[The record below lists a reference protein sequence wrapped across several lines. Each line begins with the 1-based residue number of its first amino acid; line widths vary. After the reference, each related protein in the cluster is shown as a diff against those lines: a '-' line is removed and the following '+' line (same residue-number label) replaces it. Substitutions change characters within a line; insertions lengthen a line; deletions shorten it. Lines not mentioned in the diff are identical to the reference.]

1 MALGHLHGAQRV
13 GQEKIRYCGTLLK
26 YSVSEA
32 SQKKTLHVVELKEKG
47 SEPEIQNLPLHPL
60 RDVRKLRGTLE
71 EILEA
76 EDGTGSEDYV
86 SVTLTDEVDPYKPKE
101 PVWNLVVLKC
111 GWIMREQDRS
121 WNFLKNRYGSVL
133 RLKHFVIST
142 KRCRGRKC
150 LNKNKRS

>member
-47 SEPEIQNLPLHPL
+47 SEPEIQKLPLHPL

-86 SVTLTDEVDPYKPKE
+86 SVTLTDEVDPYKP
-101 PVWNLVVLKC
+101 
-111 GWIMREQDRS
+111 REQDRS

-150 LNKNKRS
+150 LSRNKRS